1 MRTIAGKGGGAGP
14 ILVIFVRTYYV
25 DDPFLLLTMWKYIS

>member
-1 MRTIAGKGGGAGP
+1 MRTITYKWDGGL

-25 DDPFLLLTMWKYIS
+25 DDPCYITW